1 MDTTDDNKEKK
12 NKELFTL
19 SNISPQAIAF
29 VCITLLMGFLYGA
42 NPFQKFTISIL
53 KAIDPGKS
61 KDEYIKILENN
72 IYSELDL
79 LN

>member
-1 MDTTDDNKEKK
+1 MDTTDENKEKK
-12 NKELFTL
+12 TKELFTL

-53 KAIDPGKS
+53 KAKRYLYLS
-61 KDEYIKILENN
+61 LMT
-72 IYSELDL
+72 L
-79 LN
+79 